1 VKNQRISCSRGVV
14 AIGPEASAEPV
25 AAEAAIDSETLFRQ
39 YAKFVASFFFRLG
52 ARQADLDDLVQEVF
66 LTAHRLGG
74 YRPGAASPT
83 TFLARLA
90 LAARLSSRRR
100 NTRWMAAQ
108 SGETALAIVATGPED
123 PARALAMKR
132 AAGRLQQALDAIEP
146 SQRAVF
152 ILFELHGESCESI
165 AAGLSIKLGTV
176 YSRLHAARK
185 TFARNVAESQH
196 RIDSDD
202 GGELHTQET
211 S

>member
-1 VKNQRISCSRGVV
+1 
-14 AIGPEASAEPV
+14 
-25 AAEAAIDSETLFRQ
+25 LFRQ
-39 YAKFVASFFFRLG
+39 YGKFVASFFFRLG

-100 NTRWMAAQ
+100 NVRWMAAQ
-108 SGETALAIVATGPED
+108 TGETALAVVSRGPED
-123 PARALAMKR
+123 PARALVLKR
-132 AAGRLQQALDAIEP
+132 AAGRLQQALDAMEP
-146 SQRAVF
+146 AQRAVF
-152 ILFELHGESCESI
+152 ILFELHGESCEAI
-165 AAGLSIKLGTV
+165 AAGLGVRIGAV

-185 TFARNVAESQH
+185 TFAKNVAEAAL

-202 GGELHTQET
+202 AGELHTQE
-211 S
+211 SP